1 MLTDEQRKLVEDN
14 LPLVTFAIKKYYP
27 DFARMPIEYE
37 DLKGYGYYAL
47 CIAAETFDTSKGFSF
62 STHAC
67 SAIRGY
73 ISHVLRK
80 MRQDKRKIMLN
91 KLSLDAFYVTQ
102 NGAGFR
108 LMDVI
113 PEKGSPVDEVVDK
126 KIMLT
131 KAFDKIRSMPDGNVI
146 LSILTKQVVRK
157 EAEKLIG
164 VSHQTVNNRLKRCKT
179 IIRSEFAE

>member
-14 LPLVTFAIKKYYP
+14 LSLVPYTLKKYYP

-37 DLKGYGYYAL
+37 DLKGHGYCAL
-47 CIAAETFDTSKGFSF
+47 CNAAETFDTSKGFSF
-62 STHAC
+62 STYAC

-73 ISHVLRK
+73 ILHELRK
-80 MRQDKRKIMLN
+80 LHQDKRKVMLN
-91 KLSLDAFYVTQ
+91 KLSLDAFYITQ

-108 LMDVI
+108 LMDII
-113 PEKGSPVDEVVDK
+113 PEKRSPIDEVVDK

-131 KAFDKIRSMPDGNVI
+131 KAFDKIRSMPDGDVI

-157 EAEKLIG
+157 EAEKLISA
-164 VSHQTVNNRLKRCKT
+164 SHQTVNNRLKRCKA
-179 IIRSEFAE
+179 IIRSEFSE